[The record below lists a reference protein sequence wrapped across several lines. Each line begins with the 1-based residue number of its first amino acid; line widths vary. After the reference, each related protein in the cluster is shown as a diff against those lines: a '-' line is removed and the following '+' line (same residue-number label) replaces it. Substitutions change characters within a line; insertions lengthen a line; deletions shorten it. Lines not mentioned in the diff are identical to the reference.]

1 MESHGGLGPVGEHC
15 WEGSLGIY
23 QTAFGRQNSDFESL
37 LDFDGMG
44 QAPACY
50 GNFNQLAFSTKIV
63 LVPLVKASL
72 ITPGQVGEM
81 QQFEKY

>member
-1 MESHGGLGPVGEHC
+1 MRLLGMESHGGLGPVGEHC

-23 QTAFGRQNSDFESL
+23 QTDFGRQNSDFESL

-50 GNFNQLAFSTKIV
+50 SYA
-63 LVPLVKASL
+63 PAC
-72 ITPGQVGEM
+72 
-81 QQFEKY
+81 

>member
-1 MESHGGLGPVGEHC
+1 MESHDGLGPVGEHC

-50 GNFNQLAFSTKIV
+50 GNFN
-63 LVPLVKASL
+63 
-72 ITPGQVGEM
+72 
-81 QQFEKY
+81 